1 MTRPQP
7 LGRLS
12 LEIVRVLWQAGEASA
27 AQVGEALPKSF
38 RRAPTTIATMLQKL
52 EKKGVVT
59 HRREGRQFVYRP
71 LVSEEEIRAGMIA
84 DLTEQMFGG
93 DTAQLV
99 KHLVE
104 EADLDESAL
113 DALRNRIAERKAEES
128 GE

>member
-1 MTRPQP
+1 MTQPQP

-71 LVSEEEIRAGMIA
+71 LFSEEQVRASMIA

-93 DTAQLV
+93 DPAQLV
-99 KHLVE
+99 QHLVA
-104 EADLDESAL
+104 EAELDETVL
-113 DALRNRIAERKAEES
+113 DDLRRRIAERKAEES
-128 GE
+128 DE